1 MLSSEIH
8 SLRKLSII
16 GHPAVGKTTILK
28 LLSQN
33 TIDRI
38 YLPTHGLDLK
48 TVKIGDFTIRVWDF
62 GGQSSYLKNY
72 SGDHMLGSDLI
83 LVITDSSPKN
93 VLRSQELIGYATHFV
108 DKSCPIIAIANKQDL
123 NKTNGRMTPERVE
136 EILNVKTFGLSA
148 INPAERERLEQIIRK
163 ELNKTAIRRRFKEIE
178 L

>member
-1 MLSSEIH
+1 MLRSEIH

-48 TVKIGDFTIRVWDF
+48 TVKIGDYTIRVWDF
-62 GGQSSYLKNY
+62 GGQGHYFKCSR
-72 SGDHMLGSDLI
+72 DHMLGSDLI

-108 DKSCPIIAIANKQDL
+108 EKSCPIIAIANKQDL
-123 NKTNGRMTPERVE
+123 NKPNGRMTPERVE

-148 INPAERERLEQIIRK
+148 INPLERERLENIIRK
-163 ELNKTAIRRRFKEIE
+163 ELNKTAFRRRFKEIE